1 MSVKDVSIK
10 KPNTFLNGIINI
22 KDCDPDNIKIDEKLY
37 KNILIYYI
45 GYVTIK
51 KDLEIYSVNPLYLI
65 FGSVNGHVEEV
76 NRNKYL
82 MLFPTNESKEK
93 TKKYDNGLKFRDLI
107 RLITKSVDDYDEKYM
122 QIKFDSDD
130 NLPLNKTIEIPMK
143 TIVVRAVFQENNKYY
158 PQVFLDECLYKV

>member
-1 MSVKDVSIK
+1 M
-10 KPNTFLNGIINI
+10 
-22 KDCDPDNIKIDEKLY
+22 
-37 KNILIYYI
+37 
-45 GYVTIK
+45 TIK
-51 KDLEIYSVNPLYLI
+51 KDLEIYSVNPLYFI

-82 MLFPTNESKEK
+82 TLFPTNESKEK